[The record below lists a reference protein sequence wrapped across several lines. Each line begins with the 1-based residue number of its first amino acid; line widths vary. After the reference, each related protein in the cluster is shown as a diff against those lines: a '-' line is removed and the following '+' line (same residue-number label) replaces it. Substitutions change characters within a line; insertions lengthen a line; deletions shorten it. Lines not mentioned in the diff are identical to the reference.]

1 MLAGTAEFSRV
12 IREYL
17 PEMMFPQSLGG
28 EGGKGLLGR
37 GLCEGPR
44 WELAC
49 LPRPLEQGAVRVG
62 EASTLYFI
70 VGPCNVETVSYSMSH
85 SQHLEQ

>member
-17 PEMMFPQSLGG
+17 PEMTFPQSLGG

-62 EASTLYFI
+62 EASRQRVREGRRPQA
-70 VGPCNVETVSYSMSH
+70 VGS
-85 SQHLEQ
+85 L